1 MGTQYIPRPGR
12 FPFHGETL
20 TVTLPTVAEGVG
32 YVAGTIADPAVA
44 NALGQSSGRWLQQID
59 LAKLEIDDIVSV
71 STPVLVR
78 GRSLEY
84 PTGVGLANLTP
95 DQTPV
100 VISGGGRIDFDETV
114 LSIGGANPITFPA
127 NMRTWIYGRAPNVGE
142 YPAIRVESVAL
153 ATPSAPQS
161 GEVVLG
167 GVDTN
172 GSDVTANL
180 ASDLGETWHFDVP
193 LALESLLSLRGPA
206 ARHTHAATGGWQD
219 KFRPSLRTF
228 TASGKVGLGAPPVN
242 LPNFTSNNPSD
253 DFVLFSASLPNSGVI
268 TFEITVTTVTGIPPD
283 DDPQAQNISQYQSAR
298 WHAVALR
305 DDGDF
310 VDVKNSVID
319 YVTGN
324 AIYPSPAYK
333 VDKNGSQLRIVASFD
348 AAYDDHPY
356 RIGYSI
362 RASAVEILDP

>member
-84 PTGVGLANLTP
+84 PTGAGLANLTP
-95 DQTPV
+95 DQTPA

-228 TASGKVGLGAPPVN
+228 TASGKLQGVPLVN

-268 TFEITVTTVTGIPPD
+268 TFEITVTTVVGSPPD
-283 DDPQAQNISQYQSAR
+283 DDPQAQNISLYQSAR

-310 VDVKNSVID
+310 IDVKNGVID
-319 YVTGN
+319 YVAESISN
-324 AIYPSPAYK
+324 PPEYEVE
-333 VDKNGSQLRIVASFD
+333 VDKNSSQLRIVATF
-348 AAYDDHPY
+348 HEFNNRPY